1 MKLRLPTHLESL
13 AFISGFVL
21 LTFEL
26 AAARVL
32 APTVGSSTYV
42 WTSVIGVIIAALS
55 LGFYMGGKIADARK
69 NKNDVVWLLLI
80 AAGLVAL
87 TTVLYPLVLPWLAGS
102 RMDVRLQAVGAA
114 TILFAPTSLV
124 LGMISPYLAKLNITS
139 LKTSGSAIANLS
151 AWDSIGGITGTFL
164 TGFVLFGYMGSRS
177 IFIVLV
183 VVLLLA
189 TLLLKPRLTR
199 KHLGLAGVAFL
210 VVMLAPTT
218 SQAINIDTPSSHYT
232 VFEWNNDDIQY
243 RGLAMG
249 PGGIQS
255 GIRLDQPNTP
265 VFWYTNELASL
276 IEQTPARQDIL
287 MLGGGTFTLP
297 QQVAL
302 RHPGSKIDVVEI
314 DPGLADIA
322 REHFAYKD
330 PANVN
335 IIFEDA
341 RTYSNRATKRYDIVV
356 VDVYG
361 NTDIPFTFMTREYG
375 EAVKRITK
383 PGGVVMVNMIAGEQ
397 GDCASLLGA
406 LEAPYRRNFTQH
418 LMKPN
423 STAQTAHLPHNIIGV
438 YSDRTIAYP
447 DYKSMPVGST
457 EVLTDDYAPA
467 ERIRQNCA
475 A

>member
-1 MKLRLPTHLESL
+1 MKFRLPTRLESL

-26 AAARVL
+26 VAARVL

-55 LGFYMGGKIADARK
+55 LGFYVGGKIADVRK
-69 NKNDVVWLLLI
+69 NKNDVAWLLLM
-80 AAGLVAL
+80 AAALVAL
-87 TTVLYPLVLPWLAGS
+87 TTALYPYVLPWLAGS
-102 RMDVRLQAVGAA
+102 RVDVRLQAVAAA
-114 TILFAPTSLV
+114 TMLFAPTSLV
-124 LGMISPYLAKLNITS
+124 LGMISPYLAKLNVTS

-183 VVLLLA
+183 VVLVLA
-189 TLLLKPRLTR
+189 TLLLKTRLTR
-199 KHLGLAGVAFL
+199 KHLAVGGVAFF
-210 VVMLAPTT
+210 VVMIAPTA
-218 SQAINIDTPSSHYT
+218 SQAIDIDTPSAHYT
-232 VFEWNNDDIQY
+232 VFEWDSNDVRY

-249 PGGIQS
+249 PGGVQS
-255 GIRLDQPNTP
+255 GIRLDQPYVP

-276 IEQTPARQDIL
+276 IEQTSQRQDIL

-297 QQVAL
+297 QQVA
-302 RHPGSKIDVVEI
+302 RSHPESQIDVVEI
-314 DPGLADIA
+314 DPELANIA
-322 REHFAYKD
+322 REHFVYQD
-330 PANVN
+330 PANVE

-361 NTDIPFTFMTREYG
+361 NTDIPFTFMTSEYG
-375 EAVKRITK
+375 EAVQRIMK

-397 GDCASLLGA
+397 GDCAALLAA

-418 LMKPN
+418 LIKPN
-423 STAQTAHLPHNIIGV
+423 STAATAGVPHNIIGV
-438 YSDRTIAYP
+438 YSDSSVAYP
-447 DYKSMPVGST
+447 GYSSLPAGPT

>member
-1 MKLRLPTHLESL
+1 MKLRPPTRLESL

-26 AAARVL
+26 VAARVL

-55 LGFYMGGKIADARK
+55 LGFYLGGKLADARK
-69 NKNDVVWLLLI
+69 NENDVAWLLLV

-87 TTVLYPLVLPWLAGS
+87 TTVLYPHVLPSLATTN
-102 RMDVRLQAVGAA
+102 MDVRLQAVVAA
-114 TILFAPTSLV
+114 TLLFAPTSLV
-124 LGMISPYLAKLNITS
+124 LGMISPYLAKLNVTS

-151 AWDSIGGITGTFL
+151 AWDSVGGITGTFL

-183 VVLLLA
+183 VILLLA
-189 TLLLKPRLTR
+189 TLLLRTRLTR
-199 KHLGLAGVAFL
+199 RHLGIAAVAFF
-210 VVMLAPTT
+210 VVLIAPTA
-218 SQAINIDTPSSHYT
+218 SQAIDIDTPSAHYT
-232 VFEWNNDDIQY
+232 VFEWENDAVRY

-249 PGGIQS
+249 PGGVQS
-255 GIRLDQPNTP
+255 GIRLDQPYVP

-276 IEQTPARQDIL
+276 IKQTPERQDIL

-302 RHPGSKIDVVEI
+302 AYPDSQIDVVEI
-314 DPGLADIA
+314 DPELVKVA
-322 REHFAYKD
+322 REHFAYSD
-330 PANVN
+330 PANVE
-335 IIFEDA
+335 ILSEDA

-356 VDVYG
+356 IDVYG
-361 NTDIPFTFMTREYG
+361 NTDIPFTFMTKEYG
-375 EAVKRITK
+375 EAIKKIVK

-397 GDCASLLGA
+397 GGCAELLTV
-406 LEAPYRRNFTQH
+406 LEAPYRRNFTQQ
-418 LMKPN
+418 LIKSN
-423 STAQTAHLPHNIIGV
+423 STPATANVPHNIIGI
-438 YSDRTIAYP
+438 YSDTPLSYP
-447 DYKSMPVGST
+447 SYRALPSQPA

-467 ERIRQNCA
+467 ERLRQNCA

>member
-1 MKLRLPTHLESL
+1 MKFRPPTRLESL

-26 AAARVL
+26 VAARVL

-55 LGFYMGGKIADARK
+55 LGFYLGGKIADVRK
-69 NKNDVVWLLLI
+69 NENDVAWLLLT
-80 AAGLVAL
+80 AAVLVAL
-87 TTVLYPLVLPWLAGS
+87 TTVLYPHVLPSLAATN
-102 RMDVRLQAVGAA
+102 MDVRLQAVVAA
-114 TILFAPTSLV
+114 AILFAPTSLA
-124 LGMISPYLAKLNITS
+124 LGMISPYLAKLNVTS

-183 VVLLLA
+183 IVLLLA
-189 TLLLKPRLTR
+189 TLLLRTRLTR
-199 KHLGLAGVAFL
+199 RYLGIAALAFFTVL
-210 VVMLAPTT
+210 IAPTA
-218 SQAINIDTPSSHYT
+218 SRAIDIDTPSAHYT
-232 VFEWNNDDIQY
+232 VFEWGTDEVQY

-249 PGGIQS
+249 PGGVQS
-255 GIRLDQPNTP
+255 GIRVDQPHVP

-276 IEQTPARQDIL
+276 IRQTPNRQDIL

-302 RHPGSKIDVVEI
+302 SYPESHIDVVEI
-314 DPGLADIA
+314 DPELVKVA
-322 REHFAYKD
+322 REHFAYRD
-330 PANVN
+330 PANVE
-335 IIFEDA
+335 IISEDA
-341 RTYSNRATKRYDIVV
+341 RTYSNRTTKRYDIVV

-361 NTDIPFTFMTREYG
+361 NTDIPFTFMTKEYG
-375 EAVKRITK
+375 EAIGRIVN

-397 GDCASLLGA
+397 GGCGALLA
-406 LEAPYRRNFTQH
+406 TLEAPYRKNFTQH
-418 LMKPN
+418 LIKSN
-423 STAQTAHLPHNIIGV
+423 STAATTKSPHNIIGV
-438 YSDRTIAYP
+438 YSDKPLAYP
-447 DYKSMPVGST
+447 GYMSLPARPT

-467 ERIRQNCA
+467 ERMRQKCEA
-475 A
+475 